1 VRAARH
7 AGRLNCSNV
16 VGRPGLD
23 PGTLGGDRDDT
34 TSSVDVRISWSE
46 QVSGPPMS
54 AEILS
59 NLSLWL
65 HDWLH
70 KTESGGVGVILSTGP
85 DGSRLELRV
94 EVTGQSNRD
103 RPSADL

>member
-1 VRAARH
+1 
-7 AGRLNCSNV
+7 
-16 VGRPGLD
+16 
-23 PGTLGGDRDDT
+23 
-34 TSSVDVRISWSE
+34 
-46 QVSGPPMS
+46 MS

-70 KTESGGVGVILSTGP
+70 KTESGGAGVILFTGP

>member
-1 VRAARH
+1 M
-7 AGRLNCSNV
+7 NWSNV

-23 PGTLGGDRDDT
+23 PGTLGGDQVDT
-34 TSSVDVRISWSE
+34 RSSVDVHISWSDG
-46 QVSGPPMS
+46 VSRLPMS

-70 KTESGGVGVILSTGP
+70 KTESGGVGVISSTGP
-85 DGSRLELRV
+85 DGSRVELLV
-94 EVTGQSNRD
+94 EVTGQSD
-103 RPSADL
+103 RGRPLADL